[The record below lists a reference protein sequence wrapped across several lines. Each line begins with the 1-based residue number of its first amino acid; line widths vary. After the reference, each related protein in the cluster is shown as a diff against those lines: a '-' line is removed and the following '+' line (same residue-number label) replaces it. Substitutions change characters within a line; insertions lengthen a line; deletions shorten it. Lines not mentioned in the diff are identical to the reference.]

1 MFLADEF
8 LAKSEPLN
16 VSESDEVSFK
26 FEHEIITSNI
36 KQVES
41 NPNNFFIVF
50 LLQSGSISRPY
61 NNELNRT
68 GLEPVSA
75 LNFLLC
81 LVTTKIY
88 LLAAAPTAAYNQLT
102 CRFLYYYTY
111 DKAFASSRK
120 LSYHLLTM
128 V

>member
-61 NNELNRT
+61 NNCLN
-68 GLEPVSA
+68 GG
-75 LNFLLC
+75 
-81 LVTTKIY
+81 
-88 LLAAAPTAAYNQLT
+88 AA
-102 CRFLYYYTY
+102 
-111 DKAFASSRK
+111 
-120 LSYHLLTM
+120 
-128 V
+128 